1 MPWAFVSS
9 RPLKNFTKYSLKLIG
24 NGGTNW
30 TTENI
35 GIFSFLQKKTKLL
48 FFKFSPTF
56 WGFFFGYKKPWNI
69 LGINDCTSNVFDIDL
84 QDFLIWLQHL
94 LFPFF
99 NFIVPMHVLIVSVS
113 HVVPVFCS
121 VFLNY
126 NESSIEESSPIQTQK
141 FSDK

>member
-1 MPWAFVSS
+1 MGVQIEQLKTSDFFLFYKKKRNYFFSS
-9 RPLKNFTKYSLKLIG
+9 SPPLLG
-24 NGGTNW
+24 
-30 TTENI
+30 
-35 GIFSFLQKKTKLL
+35 
-48 FFKFSPTF
+48 
-56 WGFFFGYKKPWNI
+56 GFFFVIKKPWNI

-84 QDFLIWLQHL
+84 QEIFLIWLQHL
-94 LFPFF
+94 FFPFF